1 MVLTVTLNPMLDKTV
16 AVDRLR
22 RGEIHRAS
30 NIECVVGGK
39 GVNVSRQLQRFGVET
54 VATGLLGGEVG
65 MQLVRLLS
73 SEGLLHDFYRI
84 AGMTREGVTYREADD
99 SWTAIFEPP
108 HPVTSREAEEFL
120 LHCSRL
126 LTGAEWV
133 VCSGSSP
140 SIETDRA
147 YAQIISLADG
157 CGCKSYVDSYGEAFR
172 QALLSRP
179 SVVQCNRAE
188 LSASF
193 GKPLADEGAVKGA
206 LEHLVAQ
213 GIHRVIVTDGP
224 RPAFAAEGASMW
236 RIVPPPVKAVN
247 ATGSGDCLAAGVLKG
262 IVEGR
267 PFESALRYGAAAGAA
282 NATRWDVATVV
293 PDEVEEFVPA
303 VRIEQIS

>member
-30 NIECVVGGK
+30 RIDCVVGGK

-65 MQLVRLLS
+65 TQLTRLLS

-84 AGMTREGVTYREADD
+84 AGMTREGVTYREPDD
-99 SWTAIFEPP
+99 SWTAVFEPP
-108 HPVTSREAEEFL
+108 HPVTPREADEFL

-133 VCSGSSP
+133 ICSGSSP
-140 SIETDRA
+140 SAETDRT
-147 YAQIISLADG
+147 YGQIVAMAEG
-157 CGCKSYVDSYGEAFR
+157 CGCRSYLDSYGEAFR
-172 QALLSRP
+172 QALRSRP

-188 LSASF
+188 LAASF
-193 GKPLADEGAVKGA
+193 GRPLADDEA
-206 LEHLVAQ
+206 LREVLIQSVDQ
-213 GIHRVIVTDGP
+213 GVPRIIVTDGP
-224 RPAFAAEGASMW
+224 RSAFAAEGDSLW

-247 ATGSGDCLAAGVLKG
+247 ATGSGDCLAAGVLRELLRG
-262 IVEGR
+262 E
-267 PFESALRYGAAAGAA
+267 PFQSALRYGAAAGAV
-282 NATRWDVATVV
+282 NATRWDVATVSQE
-293 PDEVEEFVPA
+293 EVEEFVRA
-303 VRIEQIS
+303 VRIDQIS